1 METKD
6 YVSNTEQQGVSRNA
20 EVTTIDELGQRA
32 AHKPKGHSKSHATN
46 PLVTR
51 FLRWLCPEQR
61 KNERRFV
68 PLFAYFGT
76 VCTSQP
82 YEVGDIS
89 PAGFYMITPERWLP
103 GSPFPVTLQRTDADQ
118 TEHDSSI
125 SVQAKVVRLGSDG
138 MGFEFILEDSQK
150 TPPGSM
156 PGCAATQEDMDR
168 FLKAIQLPSQA
179 EQEWERAS

>member
-6 YVSNTEQQGVSRNA
+6 YTSNTEQQGISRGA
-20 EVTTIDELGQRA
+20 EVTAIDASGKQAGQ
-32 AHKPKGHSKSHATN
+32 KPKGHTTSHAKN

-51 FLRWLCPEQR
+51 FLRWLYPEQR
-61 KNERRFV
+61 KKERRFV

-76 VCTSQP
+76 VCSSQP

-89 PAGFYMITPERWLP
+89 AVGFYMITPERWLP
-103 GSPFPVTLQRTDADQ
+103 GSPFPVTLQRTDADL
-118 TEHDSSI
+118 TEQDGSI
-125 SVQAKVVRLGSDG
+125 SVQARVVRSGSNG
-138 MGFEFILEDSQK
+138 VGFEFVLEDSQN
-150 TPPGSM
+150 TPAGSM

-168 FLKAIQLPSQA
+168 FLRAIQLPSRD